1 MTLSLKLIRRFTKG
15 LLIIWTS
22 PIKNM
27 SLSTN
32 SQWGDEVTLRV
43 AADVYQV
50 KIILITSIKLIPF
63 MEFLPKSQKEPDK
76 VIHMSYLAGI
86 HFNSIYKKNKEK
98 G

>member
-1 MTLSLKLIRRFTKG
+1 
-15 LLIIWTS
+15 
-22 PIKNM
+22 M

>member
-1 MTLSLKLIRRFTKG
+1 MDFSQYV
-15 LLIIWTS
+15 
-22 PIKNM
+22 KNM
-27 SLSTN
+27 STN

>member
-1 MTLSLKLIRRFTKG
+1 
-15 LLIIWTS
+15 
-22 PIKNM
+22 
-27 SLSTN
+27 
-32 SQWGDEVTLRV
+32 
-43 AADVYQV
+43 
-50 KIILITSIKLIPF
+50 